1 MEIILNIVF
10 EISLFGVSSF
20 KNVSCEIY
28 RNMTLQF
35 NFLEDEKL
43 EMAVLYLI
51 IILNIIHIHVSN
63 LFCGWNLISLSCLL

>member
-28 RNMTLQF
+28 RNMTLQSD
-35 NFLEDEKL
+35 FLEDKKL
-43 EMAVLYLI
+43 EMAV
-51 IILNIIHIHVSN
+51 
-63 LFCGWNLISLSCLL
+63 

>member
-51 IILNIIHIHVSN
+51 IIFNIIHISN
-63 LFCGWNLISLSCLL
+63 LFCGWNLISVSCLL

>member
-1 MEIILNIVF
+1 
-10 EISLFGVSSF
+10 
-20 KNVSCEIY
+20 
-28 RNMTLQF
+28 MTLQF

>member
-10 EISLFGVSSF
+10 EISLFGLSSF

-51 IILNIIHIHVSN
+51 IILNIIHISN
-63 LFCGWNLISLSCLL
+63 LFCGWNLISVSCLL

>member
-1 MEIILNIVF
+1 
-10 EISLFGVSSF
+10 
-20 KNVSCEIY
+20 
-28 RNMTLQF
+28 MTLQF

-51 IILNIIHIHVSN
+51 IILNIIHISN

>member
-51 IILNIIHIHVSN
+51 IILNIIHISN
-63 LFCGWNLISLSCLL
+63 LFCGWNLISVSCLL

>member
-51 IILNIIHIHVSN
+51 IILNIIHISN